1 MKIDN
6 IVDNARSENDTP
18 GILILHT

>member
-6 IVDNARSENDTP
+6 IVDNACSENSTP